1 MRGGGHRPG
10 GTLLQGFSLTRAFMG
25 LAVLALAASVF
36 LPASQ
41 IQCNAAKRAIEEK
54 KRLAET
60 ASWTT
65 DLEFIGQPAPDP
77 ADL

>member
-1 MRGGGHRPG
+1 MGGGGYRPG
-10 GTLLQGFSLTRAFMG
+10 GALSRGFNLSRVFLV

-41 IQCNAAKRAIEEK
+41 IQCDAAKRAIEEK

-65 DLEFIGQPAPDP
+65 DWQPAPDP